1 MEMASPLGRRVGDGV
16 NVCVLAGMVVDTIA
30 VAMNGVD
37 VATPITTGVGV
48 KMNGVGV
55 AGRKGVGPGNGW
67 IIQPPQDVNRSV
79 SRIGR
84 KSLFIFSPLCHCIPV

>member
-1 MEMASPLGRRVGDGV
+1 
-16 NVCVLAGMVVDTIA
+16 
-30 VAMNGVD
+30 
-37 VATPITTGVGV
+37 
-48 KMNGVGV
+48 
-55 AGRKGVGPGNGW
+55 VGPGNGW